1 MWKTNKKN
9 RLGDLYK
16 LGVLGM
22 RGFIMSG
29 LKNVRT
35 DLTLEAH
42 ELLREQ
48 SLKEGGK
55 QADIPGV
62 TVENAG
68 DEAIKITR
76 VRVTTPAGEKN
87 IGKPMG
93 NYITLEIPGLRDN
106 DQELYE
112 NTCRALAKELSPIL
126 DLKEKT
132 MTLVVGLGNWNVTPD
147 ALGPKVVSSM
157 MVTRHLLE
165 YVPEQVDKGVRP
177 VCAVAPG
184 VLGITGIETGE
195 IVRGIIDRVKPD
207 FVIAI
212 DALAS
217 RRIDR
222 VNTTI
227 QIADTGIS
235 PGSGVGNKRMELS
248 RATLGIPVIA
258 IGVPTVVDAATMAND
273 TIDLVLDSMIEQAP
287 KGTEFYNMMKSIDR
301 DEKYGM
307 IREVLEPYVGNLIV
321 TPKEIDEV
329 VRKVSKVI
337 ANGLNIALHQ
347 GITLDDV
354 NRYVN

>member
-1 MWKTNKKN
+1 MA
-9 RLGDLYK
+9 
-16 LGVLGM
+16 
-22 RGFIMSG
+22 G
-29 LKNVRT
+29 LRSIRT

-42 ELLREQ
+42 ELLKEQALKQESEQRE
-48 SLKEGGK
+48 
-55 QADIPGV
+55 IPGV
-62 TVENAG
+62 RLENAG
-68 DEAIKITR
+68 DEHIKITR
-76 VRVTTPAGEKN
+76 VTVETPAGEKA

-93 NYITLEIPGLRDN
+93 NYITLEVPGLRDN
-106 DQELYE
+106 DQEMYE
-112 NTCRALAKELSPIL
+112 NTCKALAKELTGIL
-126 DLKEKT
+126 KLNDKT

-165 YVPEQVDKGVRP
+165 YLPEQVDEGVRP

-195 IVRGIIDRVKPD
+195 IVRGIVERIKPD
-207 FVIAI
+207 YVIAI
-212 DALAS
+212 DALMS
-217 RRIDR
+217 RKMDR

-248 RATLGIPVIA
+248 RATLGVPVIA

-273 TIDLVLDSMIEQAP
+273 AIDLVLDGMIEHAP
-287 KGTEFYNMMKSIDR
+287 QGTEFYNMMKSIDR
-301 DEKYGM
+301 DEKYNM
-307 IREVLEPYVGNLIV
+307 IRELLEPYVGNLIV
-321 TPKEIDEV
+321 TPKEIDDV
-329 VRKVSKVI
+329 VMKVAKVI

-347 GITLDDV
+347 GITLNDV

>member
-1 MWKTNKKN
+1 MA
-9 RLGDLYK
+9 
-16 LGVLGM
+16 
-22 RGFIMSG
+22 G
-29 LKNVRT
+29 LRNVRT

-48 SLKEGGK
+48 ALKEK
-55 QADIPGV
+55 NEQQDIPGV
-62 TVENAG
+62 RVENAG
-68 DEAIKITR
+68 NDEIKITR
-76 VRVTTPAGEKN
+76 VIVETPAGEKA

-93 NYITLEIPGLRDN
+93 NYITLEVPGLREN

-112 NTCRALAKELSPIL
+112 NTCRALAQELAGIL
-126 DLKEKT
+126 KLGDKT

-165 YVPEQVDKGVRP
+165 YLPEQVDKGVRP

-195 IVRGIIDRVKPD
+195 IIRGIVERIRPD
-207 FVIAI
+207 YVIAI

-217 RRIDR
+217 RKMER

-273 TIDLVLDSMIEQAP
+273 TIDLVLDSMIQQAP
-287 KGTEFYNMMKSIDR
+287 QGTEFYNMMKSIDR
-301 DEKYGM
+301 EEKYNM
-307 IREVLEPYVGNLIV
+307 IKEVLEPYVGNLIV

-329 VRKVSKVI
+329 VKKIAKVI

-347 GITLDDV
+347 GITLNDV